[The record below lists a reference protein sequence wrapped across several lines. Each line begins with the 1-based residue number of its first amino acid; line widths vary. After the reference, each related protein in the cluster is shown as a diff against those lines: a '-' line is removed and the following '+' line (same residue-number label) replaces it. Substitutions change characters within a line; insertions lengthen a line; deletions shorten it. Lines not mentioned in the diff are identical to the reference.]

1 MKKTFHIL
9 SAILSLAL
17 ALLGV
22 CLIVFRDQPEQEART
37 MYMFI
42 GFVQTAMGLIAF
54 LIGALLPEKAVKMS
68 DRAKKI
74 MRVIVVLSMLGGKGS
89 GGAAYNTL
97 NGDVTLQRFWEP
109 AWPVAWLML
118 EGMLL
123 WFYPAS
129 GLLGVLVAVSV
140 TLLFGL
146 IASAFGWSV
155 MYRKETGTLKWYNVL
170 GPTLFI
176 LLLFGL
182 VFLITFIT
190 QVRRG
195 SELSEKVA
203 DARTRIERALED
215 YEEGSYDEAAADMS
229 RMTIEDVIGMLKN
242 DIGGDIYYCWVPGDG
257 DAMSLTAWNDA
268 DDNVYVYQFT
278 KDGDTYILN
287 NGFISSSLTKDD
299 VEGKEQGV
307 VPAG

>member
-1 MKKTFHIL
+1 
-9 SAILSLAL
+9 
-17 ALLGV
+17 
-22 CLIVFRDQPEQEART
+22 
-37 MYMFI
+37 
-42 GFVQTAMGLIAF
+42 
-54 LIGALLPEKAVKMS
+54 
-68 DRAKKI
+68 
-74 MRVIVVLSMLGGKGS
+74 MRVIVILSMLGGKGS

-97 NGDVTLQRFWEP
+97 NGD
-109 AWPVAWLML
+109 
-118 EGMLL
+118 
-123 WFYPAS
+123 
-129 GLLGVLVAVSV
+129 V

-182 VFLITFIT
+182 IFLITFIT

-195 SELSEKVA
+195 SALSEKVA